1 MEEAFGLIDCNNFY
15 VSCERVFRPDLEGV
29 LVIVLSNNDGRAV
42 ARSADY
48 VESDF
53 ASMSVGSPSLRRRW
67 IDGLH
72 LGQVVEAVE
81 VVERRRKGSAFE
93 HGVYVGES
101 EILGGPCCYFA
112 RTTPRGVTRPG
123 CVMLDR
129 LSRWFRRAN
138 FSVSMRFVRG
148 RFSRSTGLAVVQ

>member
-1 MEEAFGLIDCNNFY
+1 M
-15 VSCERVFRPDLEGV
+15 
-29 LVIVLSNNDGRAV
+29 

-48 VESDF
+48 MESDF
-53 ASMSVGSPSLRRRW
+53 ASILVGSSSLRRRR

-101 EILGGPCCYFA
+101 EILGSPCRYFA
-112 RTTPRGVTRPG
+112 RTTPR
-123 CVMLDR
+123 
-129 LSRWFRRAN
+129 
-138 FSVSMRFVRG
+138 
-148 RFSRSTGLAVVQ
+148 

>member
-1 MEEAFGLIDCNNFY
+1 MEEIFGLIDCNNFY

-29 LVIVLSNNDGRAV
+29 PVVVLSNNDGCAV
-42 ARSADY
+42 ARSFDY

-53 ASMSVGSPSLRRRW
+53 ASISVGSSSLRRRR

-93 HGVYVGES
+93 HGVYVGAS

-112 RTTPRGVTRPG
+112 RATPR
-123 CVMLDR
+123 
-129 LSRWFRRAN
+129 
-138 FSVSMRFVRG
+138 
-148 RFSRSTGLAVVQ
+148 